1 MFSII
6 EMAIVLVAMALLT
19 IQGIKD
25 DVAKRRTAMLTAE
38 GQNEAVINAALGNW
52 VTDNY
57 GALVAQL
64 VAPGPTAVTPP
75 TLAQLQSGGYL
86 KVNYAAGPIWGGTYM
101 IQMSVGP
108 AGCSTGG
115 SSCQVSYLFY
125 PSKPVTK
132 NGQPDVAGAGVVA
145 QAAGNGFGFSKTQ
158 NSSTVYGLNGAW
170 NASNPLAGAPAAVVM
185 ATNGPATDGN
195 AVYIRRDGSLTWTGD
210 QNVNGVSLHN
220 VNSIDAT
227 GAIAASTLS
236 ASNVAVS
243 NAVRT
248 PGTLNVQ
255 NAAGTAPAPI
265 NTGAAT
271 VNGDATVT
279 GTVTA
284 GNVAVPRAA
293 CAGTGFASAYD
304 GSGMPFSCQRD
315 PISGARVWLP
325 IGGSW
330 QQYARYVVS
339 YGTWVPAPSCNAGG
353 TPEILLAP
361 QAVQIDP
368 TAALNF
374 NVNGAGPWT
383 VVVTDGSGSPVWV
396 NAVAT
401 TYCAY

>member
-1 MFSII
+1 MFSLL
-6 EMAIVLVAMALLT
+6 EMAIVLAATAILT
-19 IQGIKD
+19 VQGIKD
-25 DVAKRRTAMLTAE
+25 DVAKRRAEVLTAE
-38 GQNEAVINAALGNW
+38 GNNEAVINAALGNW

-57 GALVAQL
+57 NALVAQL
-64 VAPGPTAVTPP
+64 VAPGPTPVTPP
-75 TLAQLQSGGYL
+75 TLAQLQSAGYL
-86 KVNYAAGPIWGGTYM
+86 KVNYAAGPFWGGSYM

-108 AGCSTGG
+108 AGCST
-115 SSCQVSYLFY
+115 SSTGCHVSYLLY
-125 PSKPVTK
+125 PSNPVTK
-132 NGQPDVAGAGVVA
+132 NGQPDVVGAAVVA
-145 QAAGNGFGFSKTQ
+145 QAAGNGFGFSKAQ
-158 NSSTVYGLNGAW
+158 NSATINGLNGAW
-170 NASNPLAGAPAAVVM
+170 NAANPVPGAPPAVVL
-185 ATNGPATDGN
+185 ATNGPTTDGN
-195 AVYIRRDGSLTWTGD
+195 SVYIRRDGSLTWTGD

-227 GAIAASTLS
+227 GTIAAPTLS

-243 NAVRT
+243 NAVLT

-271 VNGDATVT
+271 VNGNATVT

-293 CAGTGFASAYD
+293 CVGTGIASAYD
-304 GSGMPFSCQRD
+304 GSGMPFACQRD
-315 PISGARVWLP
+315 PFTGARVWLP

-330 QQYARYVVS
+330 QQYARYVVWH
-339 YGTWVPAPSCNAGG
+339 GTFVWAPSCNAGG

-361 QAVQIDP
+361 QGVQIDP
-368 TAALNF
+368 TTALNF

-383 VVVTDGSGSPVWV
+383 VVITDGSGTPIWV
-396 NAVAT
+396 PAVAT